1 MKGTKMNEEHLIER
15 LLENNERQVKL
26 AQIKYYIVCG
36 LLALSLIGNFVL
48 MSLSRNAIITFDQNN
63 EGEYNLNEA
72 NNK

>member
-1 MKGTKMNEEHLIER
+1 MNEEHLIER

-48 MSLSRNAIITFDQNN
+48 MSLSKTTIVNFDQEN

>member
-1 MKGTKMNEEHLIER
+1 MNDEALIER
-15 LLENNERQVKL
+15 LLQSNEKQVKL

-36 LLALSLIGNFVL
+36 LLALSLIGNFIL

>member
-1 MKGTKMNEEHLIER
+1 MNDEALVER
-15 LLENNERQVKL
+15 LLQSNEKQVKL
-26 AQIKYYIVCG
+26 AQIKYYIVCA
-36 LLALSLIGNFVL
+36 LLALSLIGNFIL